1 MLAPSQAP
9 VVATRTG
16 SEPAPSP
23 PPSALPKP
31 KPRTPATQAVV
42 QSPSS
47 GPSRESSAPLA
58 STRVESASTRPVIFR
73 SENKSATDDELAHV
87 VVGVFGDTSALH
99 RDSLTADGDAPLW
112 DIDVLS
118 YETHDR
124 VAFYVKLFSERG
136 RERFAARLSRGS
148 RYEPMIR
155 DKLRASGM
163 PEDLTYLALI
173 ESGYDPHAYSRAAAV
188 GMWQFMSGTARGV
201 GLRVDWWM
209 DERRDPVRATDAAIR
224 FLGELQKQ
232 FGSLYLAAAAYNGGP
247 GRVARGLERFA
258 GEMEGSQGEDRFFA
272 LAEQNYLRDETKNYV
287 PQLIAAA
294 FVAKTP
300 AKYGI
305 TVDSTS
311 PLSYDSVRVEP
322 GTSLA
327 VIAAGTASNSVT
339 MKDLNPAILRG
350 MTPPDTSVW
359 VHVPTGTAERTAAY
373 LTSIPASERLGYRTY
388 EVAGSRTVVSS
399 VAEREGIT
407 VKQLRWFNP
416 SIKTTRAGKLAAGQ
430 TLRIPDRAVFAF
442 AREIPDPDIE
452 RYGGGSA
459 VALVKSGVHVV
470 RRGDNLGAIA
480 QRYGMTVT
488 RLRSLNGLRGTRL
501 IPGQTLRVSST
512 RASVA
517 KSASRAK
524 SAPVYRTSAKK
535 AAATSKTTSRAKTKT
550 SVSRSKTA
558 KSSTARTSKSSA
570 TKATSSKGSSRT
582 PATKKP
588 ATKR

>member
-1 MLAPSQAP
+1 MLAPSPSP
-9 VVATRTG
+9 VDATRG
-16 SEPAPSP
+16 A
-23 PPSALPKP
+23 A
-31 KPRTPATQAVV
+31 
-42 QSPSS
+42 
-47 GPSRESSAPLA
+47 GPLA
-58 STRVESASTRPVIFR
+58 SPGPSNEPPGVTHAPSDPAASRPAAR
-73 SENKSATDDELAHV
+73 RPEAPTTTDDELARM
-87 VVGVFGDTSALH
+87 VVGVFGDSSALH
-99 RDSLTADGDAPLW
+99 RDSVTAEGDEPLW
-112 DIDVLS
+112 DIDVRS

-201 GLRVDWWM
+201 GLRVDWWL

-224 FLGELQKQ
+224 FLRELQKQ
-232 FGSLYLAAAAYNGGP
+232 FGGSLYLAAAAYNGGP

-258 GEMEGSQGEDRFFA
+258 GEMEGSEGEDRFFA
-272 LAEQNYLRDETKNYV
+272 LAEQSYLRAETKNYV

-300 AKYGI
+300 EKYGI
-305 TVDSTS
+305 TVDSTP
-311 PLSYDSVRVEP
+311 PLSYDSVLVEP

-327 VIAAGTASNSVT
+327 VIAAATSSSSAT

-350 MTPPDTSVW
+350 MTPPDASIW
-359 VHVPTGTAERTAAY
+359 VHVPTGTAAVTSTY
-373 LTSIPASERLGYRTY
+373 LSTIPAAERRGYRAF
-388 EVAGSRTVVSS
+388 EVAGSRTS
-399 VAEREGIT
+399 VAAFAEREGIP

-416 SIKTTRAGKLAAGQ
+416 TLKTTRAGKLTAGQ
-430 TLRIPDRAVFAF
+430 TLRIPDNAVFAF

-470 RRGDNLGAIA
+470 RRGDNLGSIA
-480 QRYGMTVT
+480 KRYGMTVT
-488 RLRSLNGLRGTRL
+488 RLRSLNGLRGTRVM
-501 IPGQTLRVSST
+501 PGQTLRVSST
-512 RASVA
+512 RAAVSR
-517 KSASRAK
+517 SSGRAK
-524 SAPVYRTSAKK
+524 STPAPRK
-535 AAATSKTTSRAKTKT
+535 AGKAVAATSRSTTTKT
-550 SVSRSKTA
+550 STAAKAKAAKTSKVKASKSLKVKAKATKSSSKTSSKTA
-558 KSSTARTSKSSA
+558 GK
-570 TKATSSKGSSRT
+570 
-582 PATKKP
+582 KKP
-588 ATKR
+588 AARR